1 MRKTI
6 FTIVS
11 ICILATIA
19 SVHSRETNTQWDK
32 VAVQRKVQYV
42 YDAAME
48 ARMDSRDKDSHG
60 LLNYALALDPEDIEV
75 ARELAYHNIMVAMDD
90 SATLFSSIDAMRRY
104 FEESPKGNYDPDT
117 WRQTGMDLANFAMR
131 LGIKGLDTKVLKA
144 LHEAD
149 KADLN
154 LSFWYARSLAHTR
167 DSANIKSAI
176 QLFDSIEVAD
186 GQSLNLTLARMDL
199 YSSLSDTAKM
209 VREARRFYADRPLD
223 ADHNLLL
230 ARTYVSLQQPD
241 SALAY
246 FNNACALDSTNAMAA
261 YSRAMFYF
269 EQKDSVAYDR
279 EIWRVLKME
288 DVDVD
293 TKAEVMRN
301 YVITLYSDTLQRPR
315 ILDLFESLVELH
327 PHVPDF
333 HTLYAQ
339 YLSSIGR
346 YEEAKEEQ
354 QRSILLDPSDI
365 NGWTMLVSLDVMAD
379 SLADPQPTIDKALEY
394 FPNSPALLLWKYSML
409 AKDER
414 NEEAEAAIFKA
425 DSVASL
431 PNPSV
436 GEGTNLTKLRS
447 DIKMAIADY
456 FFNKDSIDR
465 AIPYYDEALRINPY
479 NSLALNNYAYM
490 LAVNDRDL
498 PRARRMIE
506 TALADELT
514 PAEALQWFDTYA
526 WVLFKQGEYDKAK
539 DVIDDCLRITK
550 ENSLDESDEIF
561 SHAGDIYDALGLK
574 EEAAEFHKHAKE
586 LKNE

>member
-1 MRKTI
+1 M
-6 FTIVS
+6 
-11 ICILATIA
+11 A